1 MPDELNLDKLKLKTS
16 GQLTDTEKDFVRQN
30 VDKLNDEDKSA
41 YADFLQVQETPIEE
55 NQPGEQDA
63 AGSETPPEGGNGGET
78 AKPPVTPSFSFKSEE
93 EAREFVR
100 KQTEENERAKQAAI
114 DKATTPEQ
122 KKYVEENWKPKD
134 WDEGI
139 RKTVEIAKKEIREE
153 MEEARQKEIGVK
165 LQKEWED
172 LAKEKKIPA
181 LTTKEGKT
189 IHDNIVKYGVAAGKQ
204 TFKEAYSVWERIP
217 KEFGGG
223 LEPGAKPPVD
233 PSEAAKVLA
242 AQKKAASKIGG
253 QNTGTKPGDSGLKV
267 SYADLHKA
275 RSTEELLKKAGVM

>member
-1 MPDELNLDKLKLKTS
+1 MPQQYDLDRVRLKTS
-16 GQLTDTEKDFVRQN
+16 EQLDEGEKN
-30 VDKLNDEDKSA
+30 YIKENISSLTDEDKDA
-41 YADFLQVQETPIEE
+41 YKDFLQVQETPIEE

-63 AGSETPPEGGNGGET
+63 TGSETPPEGGNGGET

-100 KQTEENERAKQAAI
+100 KQTEENERQKQEAI
-114 DKATTPEQ
+114 NKATTPEQ

-181 LTTKEGKT
+181 LTTKEGKA
-189 IHDNIVKYGVAAGKQ
+189 IHDNIIKYGIAAGKQ
-204 TFKEAYSVWERIP
+204 TFKDAYSVWERIP